1 MPERPLAIAAQPQ
14 RVGPRRSAEAEWYE
28 GPDVR
33 RDARERRV
41 ARDLVELLRLQ
52 RGDEQIERTQVDL
65 ARLLRAVCADYP
77 RLCVAG
83 PDPLPFSTDSRR
95 LARVL
100 STLLDNA
107 LLHGAPPISVRYDAA
122 EIVVQDA
129 GPGLEPRLLE
139 RATEP
144 FVTGRRAPGRGV
156 GLGLA
161 IAARQAVVLGAELH
175 LSNAPGGGAV
185 ARLCFDVEADVGAT
199 CGA

>member
-1 MPERPLAIAAQPQ
+1 MPERPLAIAGPPQ
-14 RVGPRRSAEAEWYE
+14 RVGPRRGAEAEWYE

-33 RDARERRV
+33 RDARERRL
-41 ARDLVELLRLQ
+41 ARDLVELMRLQ
-52 RGDEQIERTQVDL
+52 RGDEQVERTQIDL
-65 ARLLRAVCADYP
+65 ASLLRAVCADYP
-77 RLCVAG
+77 RLCIAG

-107 LLHGAPPISVRYDAA
+107 LRHGAPPISVRYDAA

-144 FVTGRRAPGRGV
+144 FVTGRPAAGRGV

-161 IAARQAVVLGAELH
+161 IAARQAAVLGAELH

-185 ARLCFDVEADVGAT
+185 ARLCFDVEAKVVGSCLA
-199 CGA
+199 

>member
-33 RDARERRV
+33 RDARERRL
-41 ARDLVELLRLQ
+41 ARDLVELMRLQ
-52 RGDEQIERTQVDL
+52 RGGERVERTQVDL
-65 ARLLRAVCADYP
+65 ARLLRALCADYP

-83 PDPLPFSTDSRR
+83 PDPLLLSTDSRR

-144 FVTGRRAPGRGV
+144 FVTGRRAAGRGV

-161 IAARQAVVLGAELH
+161 IAARQAAVLGAELH

-185 ARLCFDVEADVGAT
+185 ARLQFDASVGVGAT